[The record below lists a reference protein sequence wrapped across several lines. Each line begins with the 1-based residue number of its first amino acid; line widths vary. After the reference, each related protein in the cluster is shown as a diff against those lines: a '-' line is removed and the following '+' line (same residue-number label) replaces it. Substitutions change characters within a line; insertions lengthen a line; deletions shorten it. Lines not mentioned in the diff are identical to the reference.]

1 MNGIEPTRL
10 ARAVW
15 LKCETLGGEAY
26 LVTSDSSGHLVSEL
40 GCDCVDRRIRGPNCK
55 HEIAVR
61 LHALDDE
68 IKTALR
74 VLIPA
79 PHWPAV
85 HSKEGVAR

>member
-1 MNGIEPTRL
+1 MNGIDPTRL

-26 LVTSDSSGHLVSEL
+26 LVTSAASGHLVDDL
-40 GCDCVDRRIRGPNCK
+40 GCDCVDRRIRGLTCK

-61 LHALDDE
+61 LHGLDDE
-68 IKTALR
+68 IKAGLR

-85 HSKEGVAR
+85 QGRKEAIR